1 MKSLY
6 KMWKTTK
13 KARENKEDY
22 IRKFNE
28 GGKSFSNIKCAFNA
42 NILINKSGVLYN
54 TKITSEYFFIPI
66 QNIKKVQVKTDEEL
80 SKHVIDN
87 KIPLIGD
94 LNLPRNVH
102 FFLIINYTENN
113 IELEKTIE
121 SKMANLGVTSILKA
135 RQQYNEDHPKC
146 KKRLLKRK
154 HNKLGAVFMNLKGK
168 VAIVTGASRGIGKG
182 IAIELAKAGACVV
195 INYKS
200 NDEAAEKTL
209 QEIRELG
216 AYALKIKGDVSDY
229 EFSKQLIK
237 TTVEKL
243 GKIDI
248 LINNAGISKVGLFM
262 DASPVE
268 WDNILNVNLKGTINC
283 SHSVVKEMINQK
295 SGIIINISSMWGNV
309 GASCE
314 VIYSASKGAIN
325 SFTKALAKELAPSNI
340 RVNAIAPGVID
351 TEMNAWLSLEE
362 RKSLID
368 EIPMMKVGEV
378 QDVGMLV
385 TFLASENS
393 KYITG
398 QVITIDGGM
407 Q

>member
-1 MKSLY
+1 
-6 KMWKTTK
+6 
-13 KARENKEDY
+13 
-22 IRKFNE
+22 
-28 GGKSFSNIKCAFNA
+28 
-42 NILINKSGVLYN
+42 
-54 TKITSEYFFIPI
+54 
-66 QNIKKVQVKTDEEL
+66 
-80 SKHVIDN
+80 
-87 KIPLIGD
+87 
-94 LNLPRNVH
+94 
-102 FFLIINYTENN
+102 
-113 IELEKTIE
+113 
-121 SKMANLGVTSILKA
+121 
-135 RQQYNEDHPKC
+135 
-146 KKRLLKRK
+146 
-154 HNKLGAVFMNLKGK
+154 MNLKGK
-168 VAIVTGASRGIGKG
+168 VAIVTGGSRGIGKG

-195 INYKS
+195 INYKC
-200 NDEAAEKTL
+200 NDEAAERTMK
-209 QEIRELG
+209 EISELG

-229 EFSKQLIK
+229 EFSKHLIR

-262 DASPVE
+262 DASPEE

-283 SHSVVKEMINQK
+283 SHSVVKEMIKQK
-295 SGIIINISSMWGNV
+295 SGVIINISSMWGNV

-351 TEMNAWLSLEE
+351 TEMNSWLSTEE
-362 RKSLID
+362 RESLAS
-368 EIPMMKVGEV
+368 EIPMMKFGDV

>member
-1 MKSLY
+1 
-6 KMWKTTK
+6 
-13 KARENKEDY
+13 
-22 IRKFNE
+22 
-28 GGKSFSNIKCAFNA
+28 
-42 NILINKSGVLYN
+42 
-54 TKITSEYFFIPI
+54 
-66 QNIKKVQVKTDEEL
+66 
-80 SKHVIDN
+80 
-87 KIPLIGD
+87 
-94 LNLPRNVH
+94 
-102 FFLIINYTENN
+102 
-113 IELEKTIE
+113 
-121 SKMANLGVTSILKA
+121 
-135 RQQYNEDHPKC
+135 
-146 KKRLLKRK
+146 
-154 HNKLGAVFMNLKGK
+154 MNLKGK

-200 NDEAAEKTL
+200 NDEAAEKTMK
-209 QEIRELG
+209 EIRELG
-216 AYALKIKGDVSDY
+216 VYALKIKGDISDY

-237 TTVEKL
+237 FTVEKL

-262 DASPVE
+262 DMSPEE
-268 WDNILNVNLKGTINC
+268 WDYIINVNLKGTINC
-283 SHSVVKEMINQK
+283 SHNAVKEMIKQK
-295 SGIIINISSMWGNV
+295 SGSIINISSMWGSV

-351 TEMNAWLSLEE
+351 TEMNSWLSSEE
-362 RKSLID
+362 RKSLAS
-368 EIPMMKVGEV
+368 EIPMMKFGEV

-398 QVITIDGGM
+398 QVISIDGGM
-407 Q
+407 I